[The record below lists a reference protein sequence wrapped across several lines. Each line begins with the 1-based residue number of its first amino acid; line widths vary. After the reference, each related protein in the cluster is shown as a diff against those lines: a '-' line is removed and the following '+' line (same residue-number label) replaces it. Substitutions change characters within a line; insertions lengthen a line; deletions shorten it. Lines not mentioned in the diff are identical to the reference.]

1 MGSQSRTWQHTR
13 MHPNG
18 IISIKIQPYLT
29 CFVKLFFFFLRFHK
43 PLDKY
48 SQGVSISDTTE
59 EINIS
64 LKGFVV
70 YGISFTKG
78 I

>member
-1 MGSQSRTWQHTR
+1 MFCET
-13 MHPNG
+13 
-18 IISIKIQPYLT
+18 
-29 CFVKLFFFFLRFHK
+29 FFFFFTFPQALKESGVAFFFFFFSA
-43 PLDKY
+43 DKY

>member
-29 CFVKLFFFFLRFHK
+29 CFVKLFFFFFKFPQALK
-43 PLDKY
+43 E
-48 SQGVSISDTTE
+48 SGVAFFFFLQ
-59 EINIS
+59 INI
-64 LKGFVV
+64 LKVSPFL
-70 YGISFTKG
+70 IPLKKSTFP
-78 I
+78 